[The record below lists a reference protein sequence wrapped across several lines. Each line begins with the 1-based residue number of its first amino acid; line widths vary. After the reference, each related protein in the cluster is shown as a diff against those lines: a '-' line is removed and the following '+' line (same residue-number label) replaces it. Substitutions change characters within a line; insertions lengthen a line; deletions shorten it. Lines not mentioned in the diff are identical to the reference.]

1 MLCVAPGL
9 LCTRPMRWKC
19 VWPLF
24 LLAGCDQGEPPF
36 DELPLRDALRADP
49 AVLASLSDTTRA
61 RLAARFEAART
72 GDLAVDHFSDQPS
85 AARALVIDRMDRARQ
100 ARQAQPLLLGV
111 LRDDAAWPIDGDDD
125 RSGPPVPTLDGAPA
139 TSTADL
145 EARALAG
152 HAGVELRILMAASDA
167 RHLERVVGW
176 PSGAVAIDDTIYV
189 NAAWLVALAPAEPR
203 DLDAGV
209 LDGGLPTQSQASR
222 SPAGSTTTAVP
233 FPVVAPPSS
242 VGNVTG
248 AVADTTSPRFY
259 ADAGAPPPTHADPPS
274 STSEPTVADDAC
286 ATCADG
292 CASSEEDGQ
301 GCDSGDTS
309 DEGDYVD
316 SGDDCASSDEGSGDA
331 CASESG
337 DVGASEMDSSGC
349 QIAPRAKH
357 PKKKGSQPSAWLLA
371 PLGFIFYRRRP

>member
-1 MLCVAPGL
+1 
-9 LCTRPMRWKC
+9 MRWKC

-24 LLAGCDQGEPPF
+24 LLAGCDQGELPF

-49 AVLASLSDTTRA
+49 AVLAGLSDATRA
-61 RLAARFEAART
+61 HLAARFEAART
-72 GDLAVDHFSDQPS
+72 GDLTVDHFSDQPS
-85 AARALVIDRMDRARQ
+85 AARALVIDRMDRVRQ

-111 LRDDAAWPIDGDDD
+111 VRDDAAWPIDGDDD
-125 RSGPPVPTLDGAPA
+125 RSGTAIPALDGAPA

-152 HAGVELRILMAASDA
+152 HAGVELRILMAASGA
-167 RHLERVVGW
+167 RRLERVVGW

-189 NAAWLVALAPAEPR
+189 NAAWLVTLAPAEPR
-203 DLDAGV
+203 ALDAGLLDAGL
-209 LDGGLPTQSQASR
+209 LDGALPTQGQASR
-222 SPAGSTTTAVP
+222 APAVSTTAAVP
-233 FPVVAPPSS
+233 FPSVTPPSS
-242 VGNVTG
+242 VENVTG
-248 AVADTTSPRFY
+248 AVADTTPPRIY
-259 ADAGAPPPTHADPPS
+259 TDAGAPPPTHTDPPS
-274 STSEPTVADDAC
+274 YTSEPTVADDAC
-286 ATCADG
+286 TTCADG
-292 CASSEEDGQ
+292 CASSDEDGQ
-301 GCDSGDTS
+301 SCDSGDTG

-316 SGDDCASSDEGSGDA
+316 SGDDCASSDESSGDA

-371 PLGFIFYRRRP
+371 PLGYLFYRRRP